1 MASLAG
7 STDAYERYVERVPQ
21 ENQYKLK
28 LELDADS
35 AGMDLHLKQIAE
47 LLVDWEL
54 LAPNL
59 GLTDADVDEIKS
71 DNNKAALKK

>member
-7 STDAYERYVERVPQ
+7 STDAYERYVARVPQ
-21 ENQYKLK
+21 ENRYKLQQ
-28 LELDADS
+28 ELDFES
-35 AGMDLHLKQIAE
+35 GGVDLHLKQIAE

-59 GLTDADVDEIKS
+59 GLTDGDVAEIKS
-71 DNNKAALKK
+71 DNATAALKK